1 MCHRSADRNIKHF
14 TGENCRRS
22 DRSTD
27 AAGSRSIYRRIH
39 IVRAPCAEIT
49 DRTASCRLH
58 DTSCLCRDQRLMIH
72 LQQNRRFHQLG
83 IDKGRNYRN
92 NRLAGIHDR
101 PLAESIN
108 ISLKAKV
115 GKIFQKFFSKHA
127 LFTQIT
133 DVFS

>member
-1 MCHRSADRNIKHF
+1 
-14 TGENCRRS
+14 
-22 DRSTD
+22 
-27 AAGSRSIYRRIH
+27 
-39 IVRAPCAEIT
+39 
-49 DRTASCRLH
+49 
-58 DTSCLCRDQRLMIH
+58 MIH

-115 GKIFQKFFSKHA
+115 GKIFQKLFSKHA